1 MSLIIFSH
9 ANSFPAGCYNILFRS
24 LRGHGHTVKAIDK
37 LGHDPRYPVTS
48 NWPHMVQ
55 QIADFAQNEVA
66 KFGKPAYLVGHS
78 LGGFLSLMV
87 AAQHPKLAR
96 GVVMLDSP
104 VLGGWRA
111 KTLELAKS
119 TTLIGALGPGKISK
133 QRRNSWDSAEA
144 ALAHFASKKAF
155 ALWQP
160 KVLQDYITHCTHDDE
175 ATGKRVLSFDRAVE
189 TAIYNTLPHNLDRLL
204 KRHPL
209 KCPVAFIGG
218 ESSQEMKQVG
228 MVMTKKVAKQRIQI
242 LPGTHL
248 FPMEHPLET
257 AAAIEAAIHS
267 FKVS

>member
-9 ANSFPAGCYNILFRS
+9 ANSFPAGCYSILFRS

-37 LGHDPRYPVTS
+37 LGHDPQYPVTS

-55 QIADFAQNEVA
+55 QIADFTQKEVD

-119 TTLIGALGPGKISK
+119 TTLIGALAWQNQQAAAQQLG
-133 QRRNSWDSAEA
+133 QRGSCTGALCQQKSLCPLATQSAA
-144 ALAHFASKKAF
+144 
-155 ALWQP
+155 
-160 KVLQDYITHCTHDDE
+160 
-175 ATGKRVLSFDRAVE
+175 
-189 TAIYNTLPHNLDRLL
+189 RLH
-204 KRHPL
+204 HPL
-209 KCPVAFIGG
+209 HA
-218 ESSQEMKQVG
+218 
-228 MVMTKKVAKQRIQI
+228 
-242 LPGTHL
+242 
-248 FPMEHPLET
+248 
-257 AAAIEAAIHS
+257 
-267 FKVS
+267 